1 MNRCEVL
8 TPWVSVNGRNVAQ
21 VIVDQPAAAPGS
33 WTDTTGQATVPPA
46 SAGQPLT
53 NTADFLWGSGRC
65 DAGRAASRRP
75 VHGAVERGGLMA
87 GVTVQPQIRSLQPR
101 SAASG

>member
-21 VIVDQPAAAPGS
+21 VIVDHPAAAPGS

-46 SAGQPLT
+46 SAGQPLP
-53 NTADFLWGSGRC
+53 NTAIFYGEVDDATLAGLQADGQYMVLWSE
-65 DAGRAASRRP
+65 
-75 VHGAVERGGLMA
+75 GA
-87 GVTVQPQIRSLQPR
+87 
-101 SAASG
+101 